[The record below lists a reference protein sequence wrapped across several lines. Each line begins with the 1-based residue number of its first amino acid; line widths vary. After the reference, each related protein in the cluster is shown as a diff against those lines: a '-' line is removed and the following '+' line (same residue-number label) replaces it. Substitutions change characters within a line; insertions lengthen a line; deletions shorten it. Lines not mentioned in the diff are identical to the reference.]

1 MPSPQERLAD
11 LRRRRPFVDHVMR
24 MVEHYGTVKGN
35 LQAGAVTYFAFL
47 SFFPVLALGFFVVG
61 LVSAI
66 YPGAEEA
73 LSDALESLLP
83 GIFGTDEGELSADTF
98 QQGGSG
104 LVLVVSLLG
113 LLYAGLGWLSAM
125 REALIVMFEL
135 PAREQPNFVLGKL
148 RDLLSLVIIGATLV
162 LSVAVAGFVS
172 GFAGA
177 ILEAIGLGEELAP
190 ALQLI
195 SLALGF
201 GANVLLFFILFKLLA
216 QPHTPNGA
224 LWSGALLGA
233 VGFEILKQLSFLLLG
248 STQDSP
254 AFQVFGIALILLVWI
269 YYFSRVVMY
278 SAAWA
283 HTAAGARA
291 QREREAL
298 HGDRTEEHMEELS
311 AVPLRESPA
320 RSSWLSPKAA
330 FAAGGASML
339 GLVALLRRKDG
350 P

>member
-24 MVEHYGTVKGN
+24 MVEHYGRVKGN

-47 SFFPVLALGFFVVG
+47 SFFPVLALGFYVVG

-66 YPGAEEA
+66 YPCAEEA

-148 RDLLSLVIIGATLV
+148 RDLLSLAIIGATLV

-201 GANVLLFFILFKLLA
+201 AANVLLFFILFKLLA

-224 LWSGALLGA
+224 L
-233 VGFEILKQLSFLLLG
+233 
-248 STQDSP
+248 
-254 AFQVFGIALILLVWI
+254 
-269 YYFSRVVMY
+269 
-278 SAAWA
+278 
-283 HTAAGARA
+283 
-291 QREREAL
+291 
-298 HGDRTEEHMEELS
+298 
-311 AVPLRESPA
+311 
-320 RSSWLSPKAA
+320 
-330 FAAGGASML
+330 
-339 GLVALLRRKDG
+339 
-350 P
+350 